1 MRTFAPIA
9 VILLVVLAL
18 AGGVLP
24 PFAEASSHREAPL
37 ISNDPQADNTDV
49 YAFRSPDRPDS
60 VTLIANYIPLQEP
73 SGGPYFYNFGDDVL
87 YEIKVSNDTDVN
99 RDVSYQFTFRTEV
112 RNPNTF
118 LYNTGPITALD
129 DADWSYRQL
138 YTVRRLSYKN
148 GKPELVTLGRDL
160 PVPPANIGPR
170 ATPNY
175 EALAAS
181 AVRDLPGGI
190 KVFAGPR
197 DEPFFIDTGSIFDL
211 AGLRPFNPAHVI
223 PLPAEQGVDGLR
235 GYNVHTIA
243 LQIPI
248 TGLTR
253 NSTAPTDPAD
263 PNAVIGV
270 YASARRQSM
279 RVLRD
284 NGTVENRGPYVQ
296 VSRLANP
303 LVNEVIIPTGKKDY
317 WNSQRPQND
326 AQFEKYYLSPELT
339 KLENALY
346 PVLDDAA
353 ETNRTDLVAIL
364 LTGVPGLNFTGNM
377 KGDLMRLN
385 VAVPPT
391 ATPSRLGVIE
401 GDLAGFPNGRRPT
414 DDVTDIELRAL
425 AEGYGPVLN
434 ELLGLPNRTP
444 NNTIGDGVDMND
456 KPFLNVFPY
465 LATPHQG
472 YEARGRS
479 QQSPTLTPQ

>member
-1 MRTFAPIA
+1 MRKFAPLA
-9 VILLVVLAL
+9 MILLAILMLVGSLA
-18 AGGVLP
+18 P
-24 PFAEASSHREAPL
+24 RFAAASSHREAPL
-37 ISNDPQADNTDV
+37 ISADPQADNTDV
-49 YAFRSPDRPDS
+49 YAFVSPDRPDT
-60 VTLIANYIPLQEP
+60 VTLIANYIPFEEP

-87 YEIKVSNDTDVN
+87 YEIKISNDQDVN
-99 RDVSYQFTFRTEV
+99 RDISYQFTFRTEI

-118 LYNTGPITALD
+118 LYNTGPISSLD
-129 DADWSYRQL
+129 DSDWSYRQF
-138 YTVRRLSYKN
+138 YTVRRLTYKN

-170 ATPNY
+170 STPNY

-211 AGLRPFNPAHVI
+211 AGLRPFNAAHII
-223 PLPAEQGVDGLR
+223 PLDAADGIDGLG

-243 LQIPI
+243 LQVPI
-248 TGLTR
+248 NMLTR
-253 NSTAPTDPAD
+253 NRTQPTDPAD

-279 RVLRD
+279 RVLRGD
-284 NGTVENRGPYVQ
+284 GTVQNRGEFVQ

-303 LVNEVIIPTGKKDY
+303 LVNEAIIPTGKKDY
-317 WNSQRPQND
+317 WNSQRPQKD
-326 AQFEKYYLSPELT
+326 GQFEKYYLAPELT
-339 KLENALY
+339 KLENLLY
-346 PVLDDAA
+346 PALDNAN
-353 ETNRTDLVAIL
+353 ETGRADLVAIL

-385 VAVPPT
+385 TAIPPS
-391 ATPSRLGVIE
+391 ASPSRLGVLD
-401 GDLAGFPNGRRPT
+401 GDLAGFPNGRRPA

-434 ELLGLPNRTP
+434 GLLGLPNRTP
-444 NNTIGDGVDMND
+444 NNTLGDGVDVND
-456 KPFLNVFPY
+456 KSFLNVFPY

-472 YEARGRS
+472 YETRGRS
-479 QQSPTLTPQ
+479 QSAAQTPQ